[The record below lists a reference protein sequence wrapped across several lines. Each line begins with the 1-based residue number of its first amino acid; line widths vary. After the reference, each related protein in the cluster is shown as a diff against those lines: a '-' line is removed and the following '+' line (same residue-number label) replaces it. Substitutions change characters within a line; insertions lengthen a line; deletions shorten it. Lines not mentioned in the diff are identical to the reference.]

1 MARMIGVRSARFTDS
16 QNKLCRKANV
26 STGGEPL
33 LDAPRIVEQQLPGQP
48 RGTREPLV
56 PRTIRGSV
64 QCTLEELTYRTER
77 EVTLELIAI
86 NSSPLKLNTLS
97 PAAPGFGARGPQ
109 ERGLS
114 DPLRSRDQ
122 DRPTTASLV
131 QPLTEHG

>member
-1 MARMIGVRSARFTDS
+1 MARMTGVRSARFTDS
-16 QNKLCRKANV
+16 QNKLCRKAHV

-33 LDAPRIVEQQLPGQP
+33 LDAHRIVEQQLSGQP

-56 PRTIRGSV
+56 PRTIRVSV

-97 PAAPGFGARGPQ
+97 PAAPGFGTRGP
-109 ERGLS
+109 
-114 DPLRSRDQ
+114 
-122 DRPTTASLV
+122 
-131 QPLTEHG
+131 